1 MTVAQE
7 NKILNDAEKILSLI
21 KKRPCIIALDGRCA
35 AGKSTLASV
44 MKKEFGATVF
54 HMDDFF
60 LLPKMRTA
68 ERFASPGQNVDHER
82 FLKEVL
88 LPLSRGESFSYKPY
102 ECFASCFGKEIFCTP
117 AQISVVEGVYSCRPE
132 LRKFYDLCV
141 FADIDKDEQKNRIL
155 LRNADKAQMFFS
167 KWIPLEEEYF
177 EAFRIKENADLVLQ
191 N

>member
-60 LLPKMRTA
+60 LLPQMRTA
-68 ERFASPGQNVDHER
+68 ERNYLNVEWL
-82 FLKEVL
+82 LKEVL

>member
-60 LLPKMRTA
+60 SFAADENGRT
-68 ERFASPGQNVDHER
+68 
-82 FLKEVL
+82 LC
-88 LPLSRGESFSYKPY
+88 FSGTK
-102 ECFASCFGKEIFCTP
+102 C
-117 AQISVVEGVYSCRPE
+117 
-132 LRKFYDLCV
+132 
-141 FADIDKDEQKNRIL
+141 
-155 LRNADKAQMFFS
+155 
-167 KWIPLEEEYF
+167 
-177 EAFRIKENADLVLQ
+177 
-191 N
+191 